1 MQCQL
6 LSRNV
11 TSNSQVRCSSGSSK
25 LTHSCVSRGTFAIG
39 ANLLGGPL
47 VGVVPVHWVHD
58 DNLDR
63 RAHPVR
69 RGARDGVRRAHAPS
83 PTPTRSASSSRCAAS
98 TARGY
103 DYDLYFQPIAELPDG
118 AALDASAGLAVA
130 VPAASVD
137 RLRGAKLE
145 VEDGGLV
152 LVNPNA
158 PTLAER
164 APGVPADVLA
174 AGIEGDV
181 AQRVVEG
188 PRDLGEPRDREPRRP
203 RGPDRAATRPRWS
216 RTSRCRAG
224 ARAAR

>member
-1 MQCQL
+1 MAEPDAEALCL
-6 LSRNV
+6 V
-11 TSNSQVRCSSGSSK
+11 VEVR
-25 LTHSCVSRGTFAIG
+25 
-39 ANLLGGPL
+39 
-47 VGVVPVHWVHD
+47 GV
-58 DNLDR
+58 
-63 RAHPVR
+63 
-69 RGARDGVRRAHAPS
+69 
-83 PTPTRSASSSRCAAS
+83 

-181 AQRVVEG
+181 AQRVVKVLETSVNPAIASHG
-188 PRDLGEPRDREPRRP
+188 GRADLIALDEAEMVAYLALSGGCQGCAMSRATLANGIEVQLREEIPELT
-203 RGPDRAATRPRWS
+203 GVVDVTDHASGATPYYAS
-216 RTSRCRAG
+216 
-224 ARAAR
+224 

>member
-1 MQCQL
+1 MTTTSTAVVT
-6 LSRNV
+6 LSDEARETV
-11 TSNSQVRCSSGSSK
+11 SGALMAEPDAEALCLVVEVR
-25 LTHSCVSRGTFAIG
+25 
-39 ANLLGGPL
+39 
-47 VGVVPVHWVHD
+47 GV
-58 DNLDR
+58 
-63 RAHPVR
+63 
-69 RGARDGVRRAHAPS
+69 
-83 PTPTRSASSSRCAAS
+83 

-181 AQRVVEG
+181 AQRVVKVLETSVNPAIASHG
-188 PRDLGEPRDREPRRP
+188 GRADLIALDEAEMVAYLALSGGCQGCAMSRATLANGIEVQLREEIPELT
-203 RGPDRAATRPRWS
+203 GVVDVTDHASGATPYYAS
-216 RTSRCRAG
+216 
-224 ARAAR
+224 